1 MDDYSIHPSVKEVN
15 IDSSNI
21 VKFPKEITTVS
32 IFAISLEWHGH
43 IKLEDL
49 LEGGVIN
56 AFI

>member
-1 MDDYSIHPSVKEVN
+1 MNDYYIHPSVKKVN

-32 IFAISLEWHGH
+32 IFAISLECRGH